1 MAEIDARGRNCPQ
14 PVMMTKTLIDS
25 GEREIEILLD
35 NAVSASNV
43 RRFLEKS
50 GYAVSIID
58 EEGTITLQGSRS
70 GKERTTAPVHPQPE
84 RDLEDAVLLLTGAT
98 IGEDDA
104 DLGEILMKGF
114 LGTLSRMNCPPST
127 LSLMNEGVKLAL
139 KNTSTCDHLTALSKK
154 GVTILVCGTCTNHFG
169 ITQEIGIGVI
179 SNLSEIAEVLL
190 SSAKTI
196 TL

>member
-1 MAEIDARGRNCPQ
+1 MAKIDARGKNNPQ
-14 PVMMTKTLIDS
+14 PVMMTKTLVDN

-35 NAVSASNV
+35 DAVSASNV

-70 GKERTTAPVHPQPE
+70 GKERTTAPVYPLPE
-84 RDLEDAVLLLTGAT
+84 RGLQDAVLLLTRGT
-98 IGEDDA
+98 IGGDDA
-104 DLGEILMKGF
+104 DLGEVLMKGF

-127 LSLMNEGVKLAL
+127 VALMNEGVKLAL
-139 KNTSTCDHLTALSKK
+139 KNTSTCDNLTALSKK

-169 ITQEIGIGVI
+169 ITQEIGMGVI
-179 SNLSEIAEVLL
+179 SNLSEIAEALL

>member
-1 MAEIDARGRNCPQ
+1 MAKVDARGRNCPQ
-14 PVMMTKTLIDS
+14 PVMMTKTLVDS

-58 EEGTITLQGSRS
+58 EEGTITLEGSRS
-70 GKERTTAPVHPQPE
+70 GRERIAAPVSPVPE
-84 RDLEDAVLLLTGAT
+84 KGLQDGVLLLTGDT
-98 IGEDDA
+98 IGGEDT
-104 DLGEILMKGF
+104 DLGEVLMKGF
-114 LGTLSRMNCPPST
+114 LGTLSRTDCPPANIA
-127 LSLMNEGVKLAL
+127 LMNEGVKLAL

-154 GVTILVCGTCTNHFG
+154 GVSILVCSTCTNHFG

-179 SNLSEIAEVLL
+179 SNLSEIARVLL